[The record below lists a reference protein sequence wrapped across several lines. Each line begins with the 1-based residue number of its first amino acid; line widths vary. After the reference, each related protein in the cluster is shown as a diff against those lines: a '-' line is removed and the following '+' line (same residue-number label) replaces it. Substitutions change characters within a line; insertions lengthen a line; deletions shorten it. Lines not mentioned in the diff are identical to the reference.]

1 MTLYMGIVVYAPS
14 LALSAVTGL
23 SFTGS
28 VISIGDDDDDVM
40 TVMMIMIKVWSA
52 HSTQHWAA

>member
-14 LALSAVTGL
+14 LALSAVSGL

-28 VISIGDDDDDVM
+28 VISIGDDDDHVM
-40 TVMMIMIKVWSA
+40 PVMMIMIKVWSA
-52 HSTQHWAA
+52 HSTQHWGA

>member
-14 LALSAVTGL
+14 LALSAVSGL

-28 VISIGDDDDDVM
+28 VISIGDDDHVM
-40 TVMMIMIKVWSA
+40 PVMMIMIKVWSA
-52 HSTQHWAA
+52 HSTQHWGA